1 MCVCVCVK
9 ESVGAEEKVC
19 SRRMRQ
25 PSTRLV
31 FCRVARLV
39 VDSSSWSFYYCRTL
53 VARAAL
59 HIASSN
65 VLRNAHLGSQRE
77 DERERDRDD
86 LCRVSSDR
94 QASRCS
100 TVDTNLPVRFYN
112 NSSNDSR
119 ARDAVEGR
127 CGRQP
132 NAMCRCRAILET
144 CGFPAGGPGCDDEIW
159 STSGSRCLGGTVG
172 G

>member
-1 MCVCVCVK
+1 MCVCVCEGVSWSRG
-9 ESVGAEEKVC
+9 ESLFETHEAAVNKVGVLSGRAP
-19 SRRMRQ
+19 RR
-25 PSTRLV
+25 
-31 FCRVARLV
+31 RLV
-39 VDSSSWSFYYCRTL
+39 VVVLLLLQDPGGEGSPPY
-53 VARAAL
+53 
-59 HIASSN
+59 SSN